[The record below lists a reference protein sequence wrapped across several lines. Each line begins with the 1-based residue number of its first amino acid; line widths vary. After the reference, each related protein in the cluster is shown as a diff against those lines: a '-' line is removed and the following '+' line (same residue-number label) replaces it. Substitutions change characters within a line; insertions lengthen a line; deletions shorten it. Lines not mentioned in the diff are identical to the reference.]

1 MNYIIYR
8 HTSPSGKVYIGQT
21 CQHLIKRWRSDGSG
35 YVHCKYFYN
44 AILKYGWEN
53 IKHEILFEGLTK
65 QEADKKEIEL
75 ITYYKQ
81 LGISYNLT
89 EGGGGLQGFHHSEE
103 TKKLMSQ
110 IAKEQ
115 GRGPS
120 DQCRKAAREYMLGR
134 HLSEETKQKISKGN
148 KGKKVSQE
156 SCEKIRQAKLGFK
169 FSDESKQ
176 KMSKSHMNKGTKPV
190 IQIDIKTNNVIQ
202 EWVSGIEVQRQ
213 LGIDSSAISKVC
225 KGKLNQTGGF
235 KWKYKE

>member
-1 MNYIIYR
+1 
-8 HTSPSGKVYIGQT
+8 
-21 CQHLIKRWRSDGSG
+21 
-35 YVHCKYFYN
+35 
-44 AILKYGWEN
+44 
-53 IKHEILFEGLTK
+53 
-65 QEADKKEIEL
+65 
-75 ITYYKQ
+75 
-81 LGISYNLT
+81 
-89 EGGGGLQGFHHSEE
+89 
-103 TKKLMSQ
+103 MSQ

-115 GRGPS
+115 GRRPS
-120 DQCRKAAREYMLGR
+120 DQCLKAAREYMLGR

-202 EWVSGIEVQRQ
+202 EWISGIEVQRQ

-225 KGKLNQTGGF
+225 RGKLNQTGGF